1 MSSLTWGA
9 LGFFL
14 FVLAAGTVGVAV
26 SALGLWRRIKAF
38 RAAGHA
44 VFDDLGL
51 ALATLERRAGLL
63 ESESTDLQ
71 RALRRLDESLRRGRV
86 LLAAWRDVRSTV
98 SAWLR
103 FLP

>member
-1 MSSLTWGA
+1 MSPASYLTAPPRVATPSIASIVWMSSLTWGA

-26 SALGLWRRIKAF
+26 SALGLWRRVKAF

-71 RALRRLDESLRRGRV
+71 RALRRLDESL
-86 LLAAWRDVRSTV
+86 
-98 SAWLR
+98 
-103 FLP
+103 